1 MFFLILG
8 LFYPTLYHLQ
18 SDNCSNN
25 CYMFP
30 NNHFF
35 LFFRKMHLSYILVIF
50 LLILYQI
57 MLSSFRLLKKNLKLF
72 LKYFR
77 KLNNRLSFSK
87 KHTLQQMSKHTD
99 RQPSRT
105 NVFSHSKTN
114 SCRVVIAY
122 YGQKSFKFLNKFN
135 DKL

>member
-8 LFYPTLYHLQ
+8 PFYPILSHLP

-25 CYMFP
+25 CQMFP
-30 NNHFF
+30 TTISFF
-35 LFFRKMHLSYILVIF
+35 FFRKMHLSYILIIF
-50 LLILYQI
+50 LLIS
-57 MLSSFRLLKKNLKLF
+57 LSNNVKFIQASEKKLKLF
-72 LKYFR
+72 QYFR

-87 KHTLQQMSKHTD
+87 KHTLRQMSKHTD

-114 SCRVVIAY
+114 SCRAVIGY
-122 YGQKSFKFLNKFN
+122 YGQKSFKLLKKFN